1 MTTSEVENRLAG
13 AGQALLALPH
23 AGCFPA
29 GFRTLWPG
37 SGETSAR
44 GDFLPS
50 PAEISA
56 MDEAYRWVG
65 LLPDADER
73 RLVLMR
79 SLVRP
84 GSAGA
89 PRRYVWSWRR
99 LRRTTGRH
107 PDTLKAIWGR
117 GIVRTARK
125 AQGLRQDEL
134 AGAAGVGLRF
144 IVDLEAGKP
153 TAQLGK
159 ALQVLEALGCRFEIV
174 PPPERKP

>member
-1 MTTSEVENRLAG
+1 MDQRPRPIRMTASEVEARLAN

-37 SGETSAR
+37 YDEASPNSH
-44 GDFLPS
+44 FLPS

-65 LLPDADER
+65 LLPDVDER

-84 GSAGA
+84 GLAGS

-99 LRRTTGRH
+99 LRKSTGRH

-117 GIVRTARK
+117 GIDRIAR
-125 AQGLRQDEL
+125 ALNSADRRAPSDGRV
-134 AGAAGVGLRF
+134 AAGRYTGASWLR
-144 IVDLEAGKP
+144 DRGYGQRP
-153 TAQLGK
+153 
-159 ALQVLEALGCRFEIV
+159 
-174 PPPERKP
+174 

>member
-1 MTTSEVENRLAG
+1 MDQRPRPLRMTASEVEGRLAD

-29 GFRTLWPG
+29 GFRTLWPDA
-37 SGETSAR
+37 GESAAR

-65 LLPDADER
+65 LLPDVDER

-84 GSAGA
+84 GSPGA
-89 PRRYVWSWRR
+89 PRRYVWTWRR

-117 GIVRTARK
+117 GIDRIARTLNSADRRPPSDGRF
-125 AQGLRQDEL
+125 AGGRYTGASWLRDRGFGQ
-134 AGAAGVGLRF
+134 R
-144 IVDLEAGKP
+144 P
-153 TAQLGK
+153 
-159 ALQVLEALGCRFEIV
+159 
-174 PPPERKP
+174 

>member
-1 MTTSEVENRLAG
+1 MAHRRHPAKMTALDVEDRLAD
-13 AGQALLALPH
+13 AGRALLALPH

-37 SGETSAR
+37 SGEASAR

-65 LLPDADER
+65 LLPDMDER

-84 GSAGA
+84 GSPAA
-89 PRRYVWSWRR
+89 PRRYVWTWRR

-117 GIVRTARK
+117 GIDRIARALNSADRRTPSDGRVATGRC
-125 AQGLRQDEL
+125 
-134 AGAAGVGLRF
+134 AGA
-144 IVDLEAGKP
+144 P
-153 TAQLGK
+153 
-159 ALQVLEALGCRFEIV
+159 
-174 PPPERKP
+174 